1 LSRSRNSLREALVPT
16 AGAKWCDADGVRVGL
31 FVVVIGWFAGWWLL
45 SRVPRLTPSR
55 SVDGPS
61 GSALASVSVIIPA
74 RNEAHNLPHLLGSL
88 NAQSPGPREVI
99 VVDDGSTDGTAAVAR
114 DLGATVI
121 QSAPLPDGWTG
132 KSWACS
138 QGAEA
143 ASGAVLVFL
152 DADVRLLEGGLA
164 AVVDA
169 HQRLGGLLSVQP
181 YHRMERPYERLSA
194 VFNTIA
200 VMGVGVAGPG
210 REGRSNG
217 AFGPCLVT
225 STEDYHRVGGHG
237 AVRDEILEDLALG
250 KVFADSGQPVHGAGG
265 RSTVEFRMYPQGLGQ
280 LVEGWSKNMASGS
293 ARIGR
298 VRLLATI
305 VWVCGVMGASAEMVQ
320 WLVGVGSASTADVWV
335 GYLLFAAQ
343 LAVMWRQ
350 LGNFGWWPVVA
361 YPIPFAAFVVV
372 FFDSLWLTVVRR
384 RVRWRGR
391 TIPLPERRGSLRRAR
406 EG

>member
-1 LSRSRNSLREALVPT
+1 
-16 AGAKWCDADGVRVGL
+16 
-31 FVVVIGWFAGWWLL
+31 
-45 SRVPRLTPSR
+45 
-55 SVDGPS
+55 
-61 GSALASVSVIIPA
+61 
-74 RNEAHNLPHLLGSL
+74 
-88 NAQSPGPREVI
+88 
-99 VVDDGSTDGTAAVAR
+99 
-114 DLGATVI
+114 
-121 QSAPLPDGWTG
+121 
-132 KSWACS
+132 
-138 QGAEA
+138 
-143 ASGAVLVFL
+143 
-152 DADVRLLEGGLA
+152 
-164 AVVDA
+164 
-169 HQRLGGLLSVQP
+169 
-181 YHRMERPYERLSA
+181 
-194 VFNTIA
+194 
-200 VMGVGVAGPG
+200 
-210 REGRSNG
+210 
-217 AFGPCLVT
+217 
-225 STEDYHRVGGHG
+225 
-237 AVRDEILEDLALG
+237 VRDEILEDLALG